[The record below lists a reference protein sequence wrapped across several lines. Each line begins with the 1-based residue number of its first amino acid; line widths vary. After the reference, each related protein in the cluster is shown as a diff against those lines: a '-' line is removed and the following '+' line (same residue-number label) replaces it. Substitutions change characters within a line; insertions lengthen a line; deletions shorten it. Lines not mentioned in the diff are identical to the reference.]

1 MRAARF
7 FSVEVSTM
15 NIVSGSHCVR
25 RLAAF
30 FFAAFANAFA
40 TVPLAAQLPQGVTKG
55 ATVEGITEYDLANGL
70 RVLIFPD
77 ASKPTATI
85 NITYLVGSRHE
96 GYGETGMAHLL
107 EHMNFKGT
115 PKHPNIPAELT
126 EHGARD
132 NASTFFDRT
141 NYFETLQ
148 ATDENVNW
156 ALELE
161 ADRMLHSNIA
171 KKDLESEMTVVR
183 NEYEAGENSPF
194 NILFERTLSTAY
206 LWHNYG
212 KSTIGAR
219 SDIENVPIE
228 RLQAFYHKYYQP
240 DNAVLVVAGKVDEAK
255 VLKQIVDRFGPIPKP
270 VRSLDRGN
278 MIYPTYTEEPT
289 QDGEREVSLRRTG
302 DVQVAMALY
311 HVPAGS
317 HPDFAA
323 VDVLTEMLGNTPG
336 GRLYKALVEPKK
348 ASEAQAFN
356 IQLKEPSFLVGSATM
371 QKDQSLADAR
381 AILIQTME
389 AAGKTTPSSED
400 VERAKAALL
409 KETDLELNNSASVG
423 LDLTEWA
430 AAGDWRLIFVHRDR
444 IKKVTP
450 VDVQRVAAAYLK
462 PDNRTVGLFYPT
474 EKPDRAVIPQVTD
487 ADIVAMTKDY
497 KGNAALAA
505 GEAFDPSPSNIDAR
519 TVRSTL
525 PNGMKLALLSKATR
539 GNTVSARVTVRFGD
553 EKSLANRGTAGT
565 MLASMF
571 DRGSKTMT
579 RQQVKDAFDKLK
591 ARVNFGGAGNNSV
604 AIIETTRENL
614 APTLRLVAQL
624 FKEPAF
630 DAKEFDLLKQE
641 ELAGLEQQ
649 KSDPQAIAQRL
660 VQKKIALYPK
670 GHPMYPESVEESI
683 ASVKAVTV
691 DDVRKFYTDL
701 VGASYGDIAVVGDFS
716 RDSITALTTELFGA
730 WKSPRPFARLV
741 RQYFDAPQAS
751 ERVETPDKANAFY
764 WAAQNIKVRD
774 DSKDYAALVMGNYI
788 FGGDA
793 LSSRLANRIRQK
805 DGLSYGVQSGVGA
818 QSLDSVG
825 VFQEIAIYNPEN
837 VARLETAF
845 GEELDRVL
853 KDGFTQDEL
862 DKARQ
867 GWLQQNLQTRSS
879 DAALVAKFTAQSV
892 TGRTMA
898 FDANFEKMVAA
909 LTVADVNAAM
919 KKYIKPAKITAIEAG
934 DFAKHPPKATVKP

>member
-1 MRAARF
+1 MNSAIMTRTGRRMAAVLF
-7 FSVEVSTM
+7 LT
-15 NIVSGSHCVR
+15 
-25 RLAAF
+25 AA
-30 FFAAFANAFA
+30 
-40 TVPLAAQLPQGVTKG
+40 PLAAQLPQGVTKG
-55 ATVEGITEYDLANGL
+55 ATVEGITEYDLSNGL

-115 PKHPNIPAELT
+115 PKHPNIPTELT
-126 EHGARD
+126 ARGARD

-141 NYFETLQ
+141 NYFETL
-148 ATDENVNW
+148 AASDSNVTW
-156 ALELE
+156 ALEFE

-183 NEYEAGENSPF
+183 NEYESGENSPF

-240 DNAVLVVAGKVDEAK
+240 DNAVLVVTGKIDEANII
-255 VLKQIVDRFGPIPKP
+255 KQVATIFGSIPKP

-323 VDVLTEMLGNTPG
+323 VDVLTEILGNAPG

-356 IQLKEPSFLVGSATM
+356 IQLKEPSFVVGSATM
-371 QKDQSLADAR
+371 RKEQSLADAR

-389 AAGKTTPSSED
+389 AVGKTPPSAEE
-400 VERAKAALL
+400 VERAKASLL
-409 KETDLELNNSASVG
+409 KETDLLLNNSANVG
-423 LDLTEWA
+423 LTLTEWA
-430 AAGDWRLIFVHRDR
+430 AAGDWRLLYVHRDR
-444 IKKVTP
+444 IKKVTAA
-450 VDVQRVAAAYLK
+450 DVQRVAAAYLK

-474 EKPDRAVIPQVTD
+474 EKPDRAEIPQVTD
-487 ADIVAMTKDY
+487 ADIVNMTKNY
-497 KGNAALAA
+497 KGNATLVA

-519 TVRSTL
+519 TIRSSL
-525 PNGMKLALLSKATR
+525 PNGMKLAMLPKTTR
-539 GNTVSARVTVRFGD
+539 GTTVSARVTLRFAD
-553 EKSLANRGTAGT
+553 EKTLFNKNTTAT
-565 MLASMF
+565 MMSTMF

-579 RQQVKDAFDKLK
+579 RQQIKDAFDKLK
-591 ARVNFGGAGNNSV
+591 ARVNFAGAGNNTV

-614 APTLRLVAQL
+614 AATLRLVAQVL
-624 FKEPAF
+624 KEPAF
-630 DAKEFDLLKQE
+630 DATEFDLLKQE
-641 ELAGLEQQ
+641 ELAALDQQ
-649 KSDPQAIAQRL
+649 KSDPQAIVQRL
-660 VQKKIALYPK
+660 LQKKISLYPK
-670 GHPMYPESVEESI
+670 GHPLYPESVEESI
-683 ASVKAVTV
+683 ADTKAATA
-691 DDVRKFYTDL
+691 DDLKKFYTDF

-716 RDSITALTTELFGA
+716 KDTIAALAKELFGT
-730 WKSPRPFARLV
+730 WKSPKPFARLV
-741 RQYFDAPQAS
+741 RRYFDTPQAM
-751 ERVETPDKANAFY
+751 EKIEAPDKANAWY
-764 WAAQNIKVRD
+764 WAGQNIKVRD
-774 DSKDYAALVMGNYI
+774 DSKDYAALVMANYI
-788 FGGDA
+788 FGADP
-793 LSSRLANRIRQK
+793 LSSRLATRIRQK
-805 DGLSYGVQSGVGA
+805 DGLSYAVQSGIGA

-853 KDGFTQDEL
+853 KDGFTEDEL
-862 DKARQ
+862 SKART

-879 DAALVAKFTAQSV
+879 DAALVAKFTAQYI

-898 FDANFEKMVAA
+898 FDAEFEKMVSA

-919 KKYIKPAKITAIEAG
+919 KKYIKPAKISAVEAG
-934 DFAKHPPKATVKP
+934 DFAKHPPKAAVKP

>member
-1 MRAARF
+1 MTRF
-7 FSVEVSTM
+7 ALTRT
-15 NIVSGSHCVR
+15 GR
-25 RLAAF
+25 RLAVLLALIT
-30 FFAAFANAFA
+30 N
-40 TVPLAAQLPQGVTKG
+40 PLAAQLPQGVTKG
-55 ATVEGITEYDLANGL
+55 ASVEGITEYDLANGL
-70 RVLIFPD
+70 RLLVFPD

-126 EHGARD
+126 ARGARD

-141 NYFETLQ
+141 NYFETL
-148 ATDENVNW
+148 AASDSNVTW

-194 NILFERTLSTAY
+194 RILFERTMSTAY

-240 DNAVLVVAGKVDEAK
+240 DNAVLVVAGKVNEANI
-255 VLKQIVDRFGPIPKP
+255 VKQVAAIFGSIPKP

-323 VDVLTEMLGNTPG
+323 VDVLTELLGNEPG

-348 ASEAQAFN
+348 ASETQAFN
-356 IQLKEPSFLVGSATM
+356 IQLKEPTFLAGSATM
-371 QKDQSLADAR
+371 KKDQSLADAR

-389 AAGKTTPSSED
+389 AVGKTAPSTEE
-400 VERAKAALL
+400 VERAKASLL
-409 KETDLELNNSASVG
+409 KETDLLLNNSSDVG
-423 LDLTEWA
+423 LTLTEWA
-430 AAGDWRLIFVHRDR
+430 AAGDWRLIYVHRDR

-450 VDVQRVAAAYLK
+450 ADVQRVAAAYLK

-474 EKPDRAVIPQVTD
+474 DKPDRAEIPQVTD
-487 ADIVAMTKDY
+487 ADIVAMTKNY
-497 KGNAALAA
+497 KGNATLVA

-519 TVRSTL
+519 TIRSAL
-525 PNGMKLALLSKATR
+525 PNGMKLVLLPKTTR
-539 GNTVSARVTVRFGD
+539 GNTVSARVTLRFAD
-553 EKSLANRGTAGT
+553 EKSLMGKNTAAT
-565 MLASMF
+565 MMSSMY

-579 RQQVKDAFDKLK
+579 RQQIKDAFDKLK
-591 ARVNFGGAGNNSV
+591 ARVNFGGAGNNSI
-604 AIIETTRENL
+604 ANIETTRENL
-614 APTLRLVAQL
+614 AATLTLVAQIM
-624 FKEPAF
+624 KEPAF

-641 ELAGLEQQ
+641 ELAGLDQQ
-649 KSDPQAIAQRL
+649 KSDPQAIAVRTI
-660 VQKKIALYPK
+660 QKKISDYPK
-670 GHPMYPESVEESI
+670 GHPMYAESVEESI
-683 ASVKAVTV
+683 DAIKAVTA
-691 DDVRKFYTDL
+691 DDLKKFYTEY
-701 VGASYGDIAVVGDFS
+701 VGASYGDVAVVGDFS
-716 RDSITALTTELFGA
+716 KDSVTALAKELFGG
-730 WKSPRPFARLV
+730 WKSPKPFARLA
-741 RQYFDAPQAS
+741 RHFYDAPQAT
-751 ERVETPDKANAFY
+751 EKIEAPDKANAFY

-774 DSKDYAALVMGNYI
+774 DSKDYAALTMMNYI
-788 FGGDA
+788 FGADP
-793 LSSRLANRIRQK
+793 LSSRLAVRIRQK
-805 DGLSYGVQSGVGA
+805 DGLSYGVQSDFRG
-818 QSLDSVG
+818 QSLDSVS

-862 DKARQ
+862 DKART

-879 DAALVAKFTAQSV
+879 DAALVSKFTNQYI

-898 FDANFEKMVAA
+898 FDAEFEKMVSA
-909 LTVADVNAAM
+909 LTIADVNAAVR
-919 KKYIKPAKITAIEAG
+919 KYIKPAKISSVEVG
-934 DFAKHPPKATVKP
+934 DFAKHPPKAAPIKP

>member
-1 MRAARF
+1 MNSFAVAR
-7 FSVEVSTM
+7 T
-15 NIVSGSHCVR
+15 GR
-25 RLAAF
+25 RLAVLLA
-30 FFAAFANAFA
+30 FAAG
-40 TVPLAAQLPQGVTKG
+40 PLAAQLPQGVTKG
-55 ATVEGITEYDLANGL
+55 ATVEGITEYDLSNGL

-107 EHMNFKGT
+107 EHLNFKGT
-115 PKHPNIPAELT
+115 PKHPDIPSELT
-126 EHGARD
+126 QHGARD
-132 NASTFFDRT
+132 NATTFFDRT
-141 NYFETLQ
+141 NYFETLP
-148 ATDENVNW
+148 ATDSNVTW
-156 ALELE
+156 ALEME
-161 ADRMLHSNIA
+161 ADRMVHSNIA

-183 NEYEAGENSPF
+183 NEYEMGENSPF

-228 RLQAFYHKYYQP
+228 RLQAFYHRFYEP

-255 VLKQIVDRFGPIPKP
+255 VLKQIVDKFGSIPKP

-278 MIYPTYTEEPT
+278 MLYPTYTEEPT

-323 VDVLTEMLGNTPG
+323 VDVLTEVLGNAPG

-371 QKDQSLADAR
+371 RKEQSLADAR

-389 AAGKTTPSSED
+389 AVGKTAPSAEE
-400 VERAKAALL
+400 VERAKASLL
-409 KETDLELNNSASVG
+409 KETDLLLNNSANVG
-423 LDLTEWA
+423 RTLTEWA
-430 AAGDWRLIFVHRDR
+430 AAGDWRLIYVHRDR
-444 IKKVTP
+444 IRKVTP
-450 VDVQRVAAAYLK
+450 ADVQRVAAAYLK

-474 EKPDRAVIPQVTD
+474 DKPDRAEIPRVTD

-497 KGNAALAA
+497 KGSAVLVA

-519 TVRSTL
+519 TIRSSL
-525 PNGMKLALLSKATR
+525 PNGMKLALLPKTTR
-539 GNTVSARVTVRFGD
+539 GNTVNATVTLRFAD
-553 EKSLANRGTAGT
+553 EKSLFNRNTPAT
-565 MLASMF
+565 MMSSMF

-579 RQQVKDAFDKLK
+579 RQQIKDAFDKLK
-591 ARVNFGGAGNNSV
+591 ARVLFAGAGNN
-604 AIIETTRENL
+604 AFAQIQTTRENL

-641 ELAGLEQQ
+641 ELSGLEQQ
-649 KSDPQAIAQRL
+649 KSEPQMIAMRTI
-660 VQKKIALYPK
+660 QKKISPYPK
-670 GHPMYPESVEESI
+670 GHPLYAPSVEESI
-683 ASVKAVTV
+683 ADTKAVTV
-691 DDVRKFYTDL
+691 EDVRKFYADFA
-701 VGASYGDIAVVGDFS
+701 GATYGDVAVVGDFS
-716 RDSITALTTELFGA
+716 KDTITALAKELFGS
-730 WKSPRPFARLV
+730 WKSPKPFARLV

-751 ERVETPDKANAFY
+751 EKIETPDKANAMY

-774 DSKDYAALVMGNYI
+774 DSKDYAALVMVNYI
-788 FGGDA
+788 FGADA
-793 LSSRLANRIRQK
+793 LSSRLAVRIRGK
-805 DGLSYGVQSGVGA
+805 DGLSYAVQSGIGA

-845 GEELDRVL
+845 GEELDRAL
-853 KDGFTQDEL
+853 KDGFTEDEL
-862 DKARQ
+862 NKART
-867 GWLQQNLQTRSS
+867 GWLQQNLQTRAS
-879 DAALVAKFTAQSV
+879 DAALVAKFTAQYI

-898 FDANFEKMVAA
+898 FDAEFEKMVQA
-909 LTVADVNAAM
+909 LTVADLNAAM
-919 KKYIKPAKITAIEAG
+919 KKYIKPAKISAVEAG
-934 DFAKHPPKATVKP
+934 DFAKHPPKAAVKP

>member
-1 MRAARF
+1 MNTS
-7 FSVEVSTM
+7 FSFR
-15 NIVSGSHCVR
+15 SGR
-25 RLAAF
+25 RLVAMLVFMAG
-30 FFAAFANAFA
+30 
-40 TVPLAAQLPQGVTKG
+40 PLAAQLPQGVTKG
-55 ATVEGITEYDLANGL
+55 ATVEGITEYDLSNGL

-107 EHMNFKGT
+107 EHLNFKGT
-115 PKHPNIPAELT
+115 PKHPDIPAELT
-126 EHGARD
+126 ARGARN
-132 NASTFFDRT
+132 NATTFFDRT
-141 NYFETLQ
+141 NYFETLP
-148 ATDENVNW
+148 ASDSNVTW
-156 ALELE
+156 ALEFE

-171 KKDLESEMTVVR
+171 KKDLETEMTVVR
-183 NEYEAGENSPF
+183 NEYEMGENSPF
-194 NILFERTLSTAY
+194 RILFERTLSTAY

-228 RLQAFYHKYYQP
+228 RLQAFYHKYYEP

-255 VLKQIVDRFGPIPKP
+255 VLREVVNQFGSIPKP

-278 MIYPTYTEEPT
+278 MLYPTYTEEPT

-323 VDVLTEMLGNTPG
+323 VDVLTEILGNAPG

-356 IQLKEPSFLVGSATM
+356 IQLKEPTFLIGAATM
-371 QKDQSLADAR
+371 RKEQSMADAK

-389 AAGKTTPSSED
+389 AVGKTAPSAEE
-400 VERAKAALL
+400 VERAKASLL
-409 KETDLELNNSASVG
+409 KETDLLLNNSANVG
-423 LDLTEWA
+423 LALTEMA
-430 AAGDWRLIFVHRDR
+430 AAGDWRLIYVHRDR

-450 VDVQRVAAAYLK
+450 ADVQRVAAAYLK

-474 EKPDRAVIPQVTD
+474 DKPDRAEIPRVTE

-497 KGNAALAA
+497 KGAATLAA

-519 TVRSTL
+519 TVRSSL
-525 PNGMKLALLSKATR
+525 PNGMKLVLLPKTTR
-539 GNTVSARVTVRFGD
+539 GNTVSARVTLRFAD
-553 EKSLANRGTAGT
+553 EKSLFNRNTAAT
-565 MLASMF
+565 MMSNMF

-579 RQQVKDAFDKLK
+579 RQQIKDAFDKLK
-591 ARVNFGGAGNNSV
+591 ARVNFGGAGNNAV
-604 AIIETTRENL
+604 AMIETTRENF

-624 FKEPAF
+624 LKEPAF

-641 ELAGLEQQ
+641 QLSGLEQQ
-649 KSDPQAIAQRL
+649 KSEPQAIAQRL
-660 VQKKIALYPK
+660 VQKKISDYPK
-670 GHPMYPESVEESI
+670 GHPLYPQSVDEAI
-683 ASVKAVTV
+683 ADLKAVTA
-691 DDVRKFYTDL
+691 DDLKKFYTDF

-716 RDSITALTTELFGA
+716 KDTVTALAKELFGS
-730 WKSPRPFARLV
+730 WKSPKPFTRLV
-741 RQYFDAPQAS
+741 RKYFDAPQAS
-751 ERVETPDKANAFY
+751 EKVETPDKANAFY

-774 DSKDYAALVMGNYI
+774 DSKDYAALVMANYI
-788 FGGDA
+788 LGGDA
-793 LSSRLANRIRQK
+793 LSSRLAVRIRQK
-805 DGLSYGVQSGVGA
+805 DGLSYAVQSALNA
-818 QSLDSVG
+818 QSLDSAG
-825 VFQEIAIYNPEN
+825 VFMEIAIYNPEN

-853 KDGFTQDEL
+853 KDGFTDDEL
-862 DKARQ
+862 NKARQ
-867 GWLQQNLQTRSS
+867 GWLQQNLQTRAS
-879 DAALVAKFTAQSV
+879 DAALVAKFTAQYI

-898 FDANFEKMVAA
+898 FEAEFEKMVQA
-909 LTVADVNAAM
+909 LTVADVNAAV
-919 KKYIKPAKITAIEAG
+919 KKYIKPAKITAVEAG
-934 DFAKHPPKATVKP
+934 DFAKHPPKAAVKP

>member
-1 MRAARF
+1 MNSNAISRGARVLGAA
-7 FSVEVSTM
+7 
-15 NIVSGSHCVR
+15 I
-25 RLAAF
+25 L
-30 FFAAFANAFA
+30 FAAA
-40 TVPLAAQLPQGVTKG
+40 PLAAQLPQGVTKG
-55 ATVEGITEYDLANGL
+55 ASVEGITEYDLSNGL
-70 RVLIFPD
+70 RLLVFPD
-77 ASKPTATI
+77 ASKPTATV

-115 PKHPNIPAELT
+115 PKHPDLPAELT
-126 EHGARD
+126 ARGARN

-141 NYFETLQ
+141 NYFETL
-148 ATDENVNW
+148 AASDSNVTW
-156 ALELE
+156 ALEIE
-161 ADRMLHSNIA
+161 ADRMVHANIA

-183 NEYEAGENSPF
+183 SEYELGENSPF

-240 DNAVLVVAGKVDEAK
+240 DNAVLVVAGKIDEANI
-255 VLKQIVDRFGPIPKP
+255 VKQVAALFGTIPKP

-323 VDVLTEMLGNTPG
+323 VDVLTEILGNEPG
-336 GRLYKALVEPKK
+336 GRIYKALVEPKK

-371 QKDQSLADAR
+371 RKEQSLADAK
-381 AILIQTME
+381 AILIQAME
-389 AAGKTTPSSED
+389 SVGKTPPSTEE
-400 VERAKAALL
+400 VERAKASLL
-409 KETDLELNNSASVG
+409 KETDLLLNNSQNVG
-423 LDLTEWA
+423 LTLTEWA
-430 AAGDWRLIFVHRDR
+430 AAGDWRLIYVHRDR

-450 VDVQRVAAAYLK
+450 ADVQRVAAAYLK

-474 EKPDRAVIPQVTD
+474 EKPDRAEIPRVTD

-497 KGNAALAA
+497 KGNATLVA
-505 GEAFDPSPSNIDAR
+505 GEAFDPSPSNIDSR
-519 TVRSTL
+519 TVRSAL
-525 PNGMKLALLSKATR
+525 PNGFKLEMLPKATR
-539 GNTVSARVTVRFGD
+539 GSTVSARLSLRYAD
-553 EKSLANRGTAGT
+553 EKSLMNRNTPAT
-565 MLASMF
+565 MMASMF

-579 RQQVKDAFDKLK
+579 RQQIKDAFDKLK
-591 ARVNFGGAGNNSV
+591 SRVNFGGAGNNALV
-604 AIIETTRENL
+604 TIETTRENL
-614 APTLRLVAQL
+614 LPTLRLVAQVL
-624 FKEPAF
+624 KEPAF

-641 ELAGLEQQ
+641 ELSALDQQ
-649 KSDPQAIAQRL
+649 KSDPQSIAQRT
-660 VQKKIALYPK
+660 VQKKISPYPK
-670 GHPMYPESVEESI
+670 GHPMYPQSVEESI
-683 ASVKAVTV
+683 ADTKAATV
-691 DDVRKFYTDL
+691 EEVRKFYTEF
-701 VGASYGDIAVVGDFS
+701 VGASYGDLAVVGDFS
-716 RDSITALTTELFGA
+716 KDSVSRLATELFGG
-730 WKSPRPFARLV
+730 WKSPKPFARLV

-751 ERVETPDKANAFY
+751 EKIETPDKANAFY
-764 WAAQNIKVRD
+764 WSAQNIKVRD
-774 DSKDYAALVMGNYI
+774 DSKDYAALVMANYI
-788 FGGDA
+788 FGADP
-793 LSSRLANRIRQK
+793 LSSRLAVRIRQK
-805 DGLSYGVQSGVGA
+805 DGLSYAVQSGIGA
-818 QSLDSVG
+818 QSLDSAG
-825 VFQEIAIYNPEN
+825 VFQQIAIYNPEN

-862 DKARQ
+862 DKART

-879 DAALVAKFTAQSV
+879 DAAIASKFAAQYI

-898 FDANFEKMVAA
+898 FDANFEKMVQA
-909 LTVADVNAAM
+909 LTVAEVNAAM
-919 KKYIKPAKITAIEAG
+919 KKYIKPAKISAVEAG
-934 DFAKHPPKATVKP
+934 DFAKHPPKAAVKP

>member
-1 MRAARF
+1 MNTF
-7 FSVEVSTM
+7 FSFRA
-15 NIVSGSHCVR
+15 GR
-25 RLAAF
+25 RLAAMLVF
-30 FFAAFANAFA
+30 LAG
-40 TVPLAAQLPQGVTKG
+40 PLAAQLPQGVTKG
-55 ATVEGITEYDLANGL
+55 ASVEGITEYDLSNGL

-107 EHMNFKGT
+107 EHLNFKGT
-115 PKHPNIPAELT
+115 PKHTNIPAELT
-126 EHGARD
+126 AHGARD

-141 NYFETLQ
+141 NYFETL
-148 ATDENVNW
+148 AASDSNIAW

-171 KKDLESEMTVVR
+171 TKDLESEMTVVR
-183 NEYEAGENSPF
+183 NEYEMGENSPF
-194 NILFERTLSTAY
+194 SILFERTLSTAY

-255 VLKQIVDRFGPIPKP
+255 VLKQVADLFGSIPKP

-289 QDGEREVSLRRTG
+289 QDGEREISLRRTG

-323 VDVLTEMLGNTPG
+323 VDVLTEVLGNAPG
-336 GRLYKALVEPKK
+336 GRLYKALVETKK

-356 IQLKEPSFLVGSATM
+356 IQLKEPAFVIGSATM
-371 QKDQSLADAR
+371 RKEQSLSEAR
-381 AILIQTME
+381 GILIQAME
-389 AAGKTTPSSED
+389 TVGKTPPSAEE
-400 VERAKAALL
+400 VERAKASLL
-409 KETDLELNNSASVG
+409 KDTDLLLNNSTNVG
-423 LDLTEWA
+423 LTLTEWA
-430 AAGDWRLIFVHRDR
+430 AAGDWRLIYVHRDR

-450 VDVQRVAAAYLK
+450 VVVQRVAAAYLK
-462 PDNRTVGLFYPT
+462 PENRTVGLFYPT
-474 EKPDRAVIPQVTD
+474 DKPDRAEIPRVTD
-487 ADIVAMTKDY
+487 ADIVTMTKDY
-497 KGNAALAA
+497 KGNATLVA

-519 TVRSTL
+519 TFRSSL
-525 PNGMKLALLSKATR
+525 PNGMKLALLPKTTR
-539 GNTVSARVTVRFGD
+539 GNTVSARVTLRFAD
-553 EKSLANRGTAGT
+553 EKSLMNKNTPAT
-565 MLASMF
+565 MMASMF

-579 RQQVKDAFDKLK
+579 RQQIKDEFDRLK
-591 ARVNFGGAGNNSV
+591 ARVNFGGAGNN
-604 AIIETTRENL
+604 ALANIETTRENL
-614 APTLRLVAQL
+614 APTLRLVAQVL
-624 FKEPAF
+624 KEPAF

-641 ELAGLEQQ
+641 ELAGLDQQ
-649 KSDPQAIAQRL
+649 KSDPGAIASRL
-660 VQKKIALYPK
+660 IQKKISLYPK
-670 GHPMYPESVEESI
+670 GHPLYAQSVDEAIEDTK
-683 ASVKAVTV
+683 AATVEDVK
-691 DDVRKFYTDL
+691 RFYNDF
-701 VGASYGDIAVVGDFS
+701 VGASYGDVAVVGDFS
-716 RDSITALTTELFGA
+716 RDTIAALAKELFGS
-730 WKSPRPFARLV
+730 WKSPKPFARLV
-741 RQYFDAPQAS
+741 RRYFEVPQAS
-751 ERVETPDKANAFY
+751 EKVETPDKANAYYF
-764 WAAQNIKVRD
+764 AGQNIKVRD
-774 DSKDYAALVMGNYI
+774 DSRDYAALTMANYI
-788 FGGDA
+788 FGADA
-793 LSSRLANRIRQK
+793 LSSRLAVRIRQK
-805 DGLSYGVQSGVGA
+805 DGLSYAVFSGISA

-853 KDGFTQDEL
+853 KDGFTEDEL
-862 DKARQ
+862 NKART

-879 DAALVAKFTAQSV
+879 NASLVAKFTAQYI

-898 FDANFEKMVAA
+898 FDAEFEKMVQA
-909 LTVADVNAAM
+909 LTVADLNAAM
-919 KKYIKPAKITAIEAG
+919 KKYIRPAKISAVEAG
-934 DFAKHPPKATVKP
+934 DFAKHPPKAAVKP

>member
-1 MRAARF
+1 MT
-7 FSVEVSTM
+7 SPTV
-15 NIVSGSHCVR
+15 IGR
-25 RLAAF
+25 RLALLLALV
-30 FFAAFANAFA
+30 AG
-40 TVPLAAQLPQGVTKG
+40 PLAAQLPQGVTKG

-70 RVLIFPD
+70 RVLVFPD
-77 ASKPTATI
+77 ASKPTATV

-115 PKHPNIPAELT
+115 PKHPDIPGELT
-126 EHGARD
+126 ARGARD

-141 NYFETLQ
+141 NYFETL
-148 ATDENVNW
+148 AASDSNVTW
-156 ALELE
+156 ALNLE

-183 NEYEAGENSPF
+183 NEYESGENSPF

-240 DNAVLVVAGKVDEAK
+240 DNAVLVVAGKIDEANI
-255 VLKQIVDRFGPIPKP
+255 VKQVAAIFGAIPKP

-323 VDVLTEMLGNTPG
+323 VDVLTELLGNEPG
-336 GRLYKALVEPKK
+336 GRIYKALVEPKK

-371 QKDQSLADAR
+371 QKDQSLADAK
-381 AILIQTME
+381 AILIETME
-389 AAGKTTPSSED
+389 GMAKNPPSTEE
-400 VERAKAALL
+400 VERAKASLL
-409 KETDLELNNSASVG
+409 KETDLLLNNSANVG
-423 LDLTEWA
+423 LTLTEWA
-430 AAGDWRLIFVHRDR
+430 AAGDWRLMYVHRDR
-444 IKKVTP
+444 VKKVTP
-450 VDVQRVAAAYLK
+450 ADVQRVAAAYLK

-474 EKPDRAVIPQVTD
+474 AKPDRAEIPQVTD
-487 ADIVAMTKDY
+487 AQIAAMTKDY
-497 KGNAALAA
+497 KGSATLAA
-505 GEAFDPSPSNIDAR
+505 GEAFDPSPANIDSR
-519 TVRSTL
+519 TIRSTL
-525 PNGMKLALLSKATR
+525 PNGFKIALLPKTTR
-539 GNTVSARVTVRFGD
+539 GNTVSARVTLRFAD
-553 EKSLANRGTAGT
+553 EKSLFNKNAAAT
-565 MLASMF
+565 MMSAMY

-579 RQQVKDAFDKLK
+579 RQQIKDAFDKLK

-614 APTLRLVAQL
+614 EPTLRLVAQL
-624 FKEPAF
+624 LKEPAF

-641 ELAGLEQQ
+641 DLSGLEQQ
-649 KSDPQAIAQRL
+649 RSEPQFIAQRT
-660 VQKKIALYPK
+660 VQKKIAPYPK
-670 GHPMYPESVEESI
+670 GHPMYPESVDESI
-683 ASVKAVTV
+683 ASTKAVTV
-691 DDVRKFYTDL
+691 DDVKNFYTEF

-716 RDSITALTTELFGA
+716 KDSVTALAKELFGA
-730 WKSPRPFARLV
+730 WKSPKPFSRLV
-741 RQYFDAPQAS
+741 RKYFDVPQS
-751 ERVETPDKANAFY
+751 NDKIETPDKANAFY
-764 WAAQNIKVRD
+764 WAAQNVKVRD
-774 DSKDYAALVMGNYI
+774 DSKDYAALVMANYI
-788 FGGDA
+788 FGADA
-793 LSSRLANRIRQK
+793 LSSRLAVRIRQK
-805 DGLSYGVQSGVGA
+805 DGLSYAVQSGFGA
-818 QSLDSVG
+818 QSLDSAG

-879 DAALVAKFTAQSV
+879 DAALASKFTAQV
-892 TGRTMA
+892 TTGRTMA
-898 FDANFEKMVAA
+898 FDANFEKMVSA
-909 LTVADVNAAM
+909 LTLADVNAAM
-919 KKYIKPAKITAIEAG
+919 KKYINPTKIS
-934 DFAKHPPKATVKP
+934 

>member
-1 MRAARF
+1 MKTALL
-7 FSVEVSTM
+7 
-15 NIVSGSHCVR
+15 SHVGR
-25 RLAAF
+25 GLAVMLL
-30 FFAAFANAFA
+30 A
-40 TVPLAAQLPQGVTKG
+40 TAPLAAQLPQGVTKG
-55 ATVEGITEYDLANGL
+55 ATVEGITEYDLSNGL

-107 EHMNFKGT
+107 EHLNFKGT
-115 PKHPNIPAELT
+115 PKHPNIPSELT
-126 EHGARD
+126 TRGARD

-141 NYFETLQ
+141 NYFETLPSG
-148 ATDENVNW
+148 DSNVVW
-156 ALELE
+156 ALQLE

-171 KKDLESEMTVVR
+171 KKDLETEMTVVR
-183 NEYEAGENSPF
+183 NEYESGENSPF

-240 DNAVLVVAGKVDEAK
+240 DNAVLVVAGKVEEAK
-255 VLKQIVDRFGPIPKP
+255 ALKQIVDAFGPIPKP

-278 MIYPTYTEEPT
+278 MLFPTYTEEPT
-289 QDGEREVSLRRTG
+289 QDGEREISLRRTG

-317 HPDFAA
+317 HADFAV
-323 VDVLTEMLGNTPG
+323 VDVLTELLGNAPG
-336 GRLYKALVEPKK
+336 GRIYKALVEPKK

-356 IQLKEPSFLVGSATM
+356 IQLKEPSFIVGSATM
-371 QKDQSLADAR
+371 TKDQSLSDAR
-381 AILIQTME
+381 AILIQSME
-389 AAGKTTPSSED
+389 AVGKTAPSAEEVDRS
-400 VERAKAALL
+400 KATLL
-409 KETDLELNNSASVG
+409 KELDLAMNNSQTIA
-423 LDLTEWA
+423 LELTEWA
-430 AAGDWRLIFVHRDR
+430 AAGDWRLRFLHRDR

-450 VDVQRVAAAYLK
+450 ADVQRVAAAYLK

-474 EKPDRAVIPQVTD
+474 AKPDRAEIPRVTE
-487 ADIVAMTKDY
+487 ADIAGMTKDY
-497 KGNAALAA
+497 RGNAAVVA

-519 TVRSTL
+519 TTRSAL
-525 PNGMKLALLSKATR
+525 PNGFKLALLPKTTR
-539 GNTVSARVTVRFGD
+539 GNTVSARVTLRFGD
-553 EKSLANRGTAGT
+553 EKSLTNRGAAGG

-571 DRGSKTMT
+571 DRGSKTMS
-579 RQQVKDAFDKLK
+579 RQQIKDAFDKLK
-591 ARVNFGGAGNNSV
+591 ARVNFGGAGNN
-604 AIIETTRENL
+604 ALAQIETTRENL
-614 APTLRLVAQL
+614 GPTLQLVAKL

-630 DAKEFDLLKQE
+630 DPKEFDLLKQE
-641 ELAGLEQQ
+641 EISGLEQQ
-649 KSDPQAIAQRL
+649 KSEPQAIASRL
-660 VQKKIALYPK
+660 FGKKTSLYPK
-670 GHPMYPESVEESI
+670 GHPLYPESVDESI
-683 ASVKAVTV
+683 AAAKGVTV
-691 DDVRKFYTDL
+691 EDVSKFYNEF

-716 RDSITALTTELFGA
+716 KDSIATLAKELFGG
-730 WKSPRPFARLV
+730 WKSPKPFGRLV
-741 RQYFDAPQAS
+741 RQYFDPPQAS
-751 ERVETPDKANAFY
+751 EKIETPDKANAFY
-764 WAAQNIKVRD
+764 WAGMNIKVRD
-774 DSKDYAALVMGNYI
+774 DSKDWAALTMANYI
-788 FGGDA
+788 FGADP
-793 LSSRLANRIRQK
+793 LSSRLATRIRQK
-805 DGLSYGVQSGVGA
+805 DGLSYGVQSVIGA

-825 VFQEIAIYNPEN
+825 LFQQIAIYNPEN

-862 DKARQ
+862 DKARS

-879 DAALVAKFTAQSV
+879 DGALVGKFYAQYI

-898 FDANFEKMVAA
+898 FEADFERMVQS
-909 LTVADVNAAM
+909 LTLADVNAAM

-934 DFAKHPPKATVKP
+934 DFKNHPPKATVKP

>member
-1 MRAARF
+1 MSRI
-7 FSVEVSTM
+7 FSSR
-15 NIVSGSHCVR
+15 GGR
-25 RLAAF
+25 RLAAML
-30 FFAAFANAFA
+30 ALVAG
-40 TVPLAAQLPQGVTKG
+40 PLTAQLPQGVTRG
-55 ATVEGITEYDLANGL
+55 ASVEGSTEYDLANGL

-77 ASKPTATI
+77 PSKPTATI
-85 NITYLVGSRHE
+85 NITYVVGSRHE

-126 EHGARD
+126 AHGARD

-141 NYFETLQ
+141 NYFETL
-148 ATDENVNW
+148 AASDSNVAW

-161 ADRMLHSNIA
+161 ADRMIHSNIA

-255 VLKQIVDRFGPIPKP
+255 VLKEIAGRFGPIPKP

-323 VDVLTEMLGNTPG
+323 IDVLTELLGNEPG
-336 GRLYKALVEPKK
+336 GRLYKALIEPKK

-371 QKDQSLADAR
+371 RKEQSLSDAR
-381 AILIQTME
+381 AILIQAME
-389 AAGKTTPSSED
+389 AVGKTAPSSEE
-400 VERAKAALL
+400 VERAKGSLL
-409 KETDLELNNSASVG
+409 KETDLLLNNSSDVG
-423 LDLTEWA
+423 LTLTEWA
-430 AAGDWRLIFVHRDR
+430 AAGDWRLIYVHRDR

-450 VDVQRVAAAYLK
+450 ADVQRVAAAYLK

-474 EKPDRAVIPQVTD
+474 DKPDRAAIPAVTD

-497 KGNAALAA
+497 KGNATLAA

-519 TVRSTL
+519 TTRSSL
-525 PNGMKLALLSKATR
+525 PNGMKLELLPKTTR
-539 GNTVSARVTVRFGD
+539 GNVVSARVSLRFAD
-553 EKSLANRGTAGT
+553 EKSLFNKNTPAT
-565 MLASMF
+565 MMAEMF

-579 RQQVKDAFDKLK
+579 RQQIKDAFDKLK

-604 AIIETTRENL
+604 AIVETTRENL
-614 APTLRLVAQL
+614 APTLRLVATL

-630 DAKEFDLLKQE
+630 DAKEFDLLK
-641 ELAGLEQQ
+641 
-649 KSDPQAIAQRL
+649 
-660 VQKKIALYPK
+660 
-670 GHPMYPESVEESI
+670 
-683 ASVKAVTV
+683 
-691 DDVRKFYTDL
+691 
-701 VGASYGDIAVVGDFS
+701 
-716 RDSITALTTELFGA
+716 
-730 WKSPRPFARLV
+730 
-741 RQYFDAPQAS
+741 
-751 ERVETPDKANAFY
+751 
-764 WAAQNIKVRD
+764 
-774 DSKDYAALVMGNYI
+774 
-788 FGGDA
+788 
-793 LSSRLANRIRQK
+793 
-805 DGLSYGVQSGVGA
+805 
-818 QSLDSVG
+818 
-825 VFQEIAIYNPEN
+825 
-837 VARLETAF
+837 
-845 GEELDRVL
+845 
-853 KDGFTQDEL
+853 
-862 DKARQ
+862 
-867 GWLQQNLQTRSS
+867 
-879 DAALVAKFTAQSV
+879 
-892 TGRTMA
+892 
-898 FDANFEKMVAA
+898 
-909 LTVADVNAAM
+909 
-919 KKYIKPAKITAIEAG
+919 
-934 DFAKHPPKATVKP
+934 

>member
-1 MRAARF
+1 MTTA
-7 FSVEVSTM
+7 FSSR
-15 NIVSGSHCVR
+15 GGR
-25 RLAAF
+25 RLAAMLAL
-30 FFAAFANAFA
+30 AAG
-40 TVPLAAQLPQGVTKG
+40 PLAAQLPQGVTRG

-77 ASKPTATI
+77 PSKPTATI

-115 PKHPNIPAELT
+115 PKHPNIPAELVQ
-126 EHGARD
+126 HGATN

-141 NYFETLQ
+141 NYFETIT
-148 ATDENVNW
+148 ATDENVAW

-161 ADRMLHSNIA
+161 ADRMMHSNIA

-228 RLQAFYHKYYQP
+228 RLQAFYHKYYEP

-255 VLKQIVDRFGPIPKP
+255 VLKVIADRFGPIPKP

-323 VDVLTEMLGNTPG
+323 IDVLTEILGNEPG

-371 QKDQSLADAR
+371 RKEQSLADAK
-381 AILIQTME
+381 AILIQAME
-389 AAGKTTPSSED
+389 AVGKTAPSSEE
-400 VERAKAALL
+400 VERAKGSLL
-409 KETDLELNNSASVG
+409 KETDLLLNNSANVG
-423 LDLTEWA
+423 LTLTEWA
-430 AAGDWRLIFVHRDR
+430 AAGDWRLIYVHRDR

-450 VDVQRVAAAYLK
+450 ADVQRVAAAYLK

-474 EKPDRAVIPQVTD
+474 DKPDRAAIPQVTD

-497 KGNAALAA
+497 KGNATLAA

-519 TVRSTL
+519 TTRSAL
-525 PNGMKLALLSKATR
+525 ANGMKLELLPKTTR
-539 GNTVSARVTVRFGD
+539 GNVVSARVTLRFAD
-553 EKSLANRGTAGT
+553 EKSLFNKNTPAT
-565 MLASMF
+565 MMADMF
-571 DRGSKTMT
+571 DRGSKTMS
-579 RQQVKDAFDKLK
+579 RQQIKDAFDKLT

-604 AIIETTRENL
+604 AIVETTRENL
-614 APTLRLVAQL
+614 APTLRLVATL
-624 FKEPAF
+624 FREPAF
-630 DAKEFDLLKQE
+630 DAREFDLLKQE
-641 ELAGLEQQ
+641 QLAALDQQ
-649 KSDPQAIAQRL
+649 KSDPQAVASRL
-660 VQKKIALYPK
+660 VLKKLSPYPK
-670 GHPMYPESVEESI
+670 GHPMYAQSVEESI
-683 ASVKAVTV
+683 EDTKAATV
-691 DDVRKFYTDL
+691 EDVRKFYADF
-701 VGASYGDIAVVGDFS
+701 VGASYGDVAVVGDFS
-716 RDSITALTTELFGA
+716 KDSVTALAKELFGS
-730 WKSPRPFARLV
+730 WKSPKPFARLV

-751 ERVETPDKANAFY
+751 EKVETPDKANAFY
-764 WAAQNIKVRD
+764 WAGQNIKVRD
-774 DSKDYAALVMGNYI
+774 DSRDYAALIMANYI

-793 LSSRLANRIRQK
+793 LSSRLATRIRQN
-805 DGLSYGVQSGVGA
+805 DGLSYGVQSGLSA
-818 QSLDSVG
+818 ASLDSAG
-825 VFQEIAIYNPEN
+825 IFQEIAIYNPEN

-853 KDGFTQDEL
+853 KDGFTQEEL

-867 GWLQQNLQTRSS
+867 GWLQLNLQTRSS
-879 DAALVAKFTAQSV
+879 DAALASKFNAQYI

-898 FDANFEKMVAA
+898 FDAEFEKMVSA

-934 DFAKHPPKATVKP
+934 DFKGHPVKGAVKP

>member
-1 MRAARF
+1 
-7 FSVEVSTM
+7 M
-15 NIVSGSHCVR
+15 NTVLISRVGR
-25 RLAAF
+25 R
-30 FFAAFANAFA
+30 FAALLACVA
-40 TVPLAAQLPQGVTKG
+40 VPLAAQLPQGVTRG
-55 ATVEGITEYDLANGL
+55 ATVEGITEYDLSNGL

-115 PKHPNIPAELT
+115 PAHPNIPAELT
-126 EHGARD
+126 AHGARD

-148 ATDENVNW
+148 ATDSNITW
-156 ALELE
+156 ALGLE
-161 ADRMLHSNIA
+161 ADRMLHSYIA

-194 NILFERTLSTAY
+194 NVLFERTLSTAY

-255 VLKQIVDRFGPIPKP
+255 VLREIVDRFGPIPKP

-323 VDVLTEMLGNTPG
+323 VDVLTEILGNAPG
-336 GRLYKALVEPKK
+336 GRLYKALVETKR

-371 QKDQSLADAR
+371 QKDQSLTDAR
-381 AILIQTME
+381 DILVRTME
-389 AAGKTTPSSED
+389 AVGKTTPSTEE
-400 VERAKAALL
+400 VERAKASLL
-409 KETDLELNNSASVG
+409 KETDLLLNNSANVG
-423 LDLTEWA
+423 LTLTEWA
-430 AAGDWRLIFVHRDR
+430 AAGDWRLLYVHRDR

-450 VDVQRVAAAYLK
+450 ADVRRVAAAYLK
-462 PDNRTVGLFYPT
+462 PDNSTIGLFYPT

-487 ADIVAMTKDY
+487 ADIVAMTQHY
-497 KGNAALAA
+497 KGNATLAA

-519 TVRSTL
+519 TTRSSL
-525 PNGMKLALLSKATR
+525 PNGLKVELLSKKTR
-539 GNTVSARVTVRFGD
+539 GNTVSARVTLRFAD
-553 EKSLANRGTAGT
+553 EKSLFNRGTTAS
-565 MLASMF
+565 MLPKMF

-579 RQQVKDAFDKLK
+579 RQQIKDAFDKLK
-591 ARVNFGGAGNNSV
+591 ARVQFFGGGNN
-604 AIIETTRENL
+604 ALANIETTHDNL
-614 APTLRLVAQL
+614 APTLRLVAEI

-630 DAKEFDLLKQE
+630 DPKEFDLLKQE
-641 ELAGLEQQ
+641 ELSALEQQ

-660 VQKKIALYPK
+660 IQKRISHYPK
-670 GHPMYPESVEESI
+670 GHPLYPESVDESI
-683 ASVKAVTV
+683 AATKAVTV
-691 DDVRKFYTDL
+691 DEVRKFYTEF
-701 VGASYGDIAVVGDFS
+701 VGASYGDVAAVGDFS
-716 RDSITALTTELFGA
+716 TDSVSALVKELFGT
-730 WKSPRPFARLV
+730 WKSPKPFARLV
-741 RQYFDAPQAS
+741 RTYFDAPQAS
-751 ERVETPDKANAFY
+751 DRIETPDKANAFY

-774 DSKDYAALVMGNYI
+774 DSKEFAALTMANYI
-788 FGGDA
+788 YGADP
-793 LSSRLANRIRQK
+793 LSSRLATRIRQK
-805 DGLSYGVQSGVGA
+805 DGLSYAVQSGIGA
-818 QSLDSVG
+818 QSLDSAG

-837 VARLETAF
+837 VVRLETAF
-845 GEELDRVL
+845 GEELDRVR

-879 DAALVAKFTAQSV
+879 DGALVSKLSAQYL

-898 FDANFEKMVAA
+898 FDAEFERMVSA

-919 KKYIKPAKITAIEAG
+919 KKYINPAKISAVEAG
-934 DFAKHPPKATVKP
+934 DFAKHPPKAAVRP

>member
-1 MRAARF
+1 MTSPTITR
-7 FSVEVSTM
+7 T
-15 NIVSGSHCVR
+15 GR
-25 RLAAF
+25 RLAFLLAF
-30 FFAAFANAFA
+30 VAA
-40 TVPLAAQLPQGVTKG
+40 PLAAQLPQGVTKG

-126 EHGARD
+126 ARGARD

-141 NYFETLQ
+141 NYFETL
-148 ATDENVNW
+148 AASDSNVTW

-161 ADRMLHSNIA
+161 ADRMIHSNIA

-240 DNAVLVVAGKVDEAK
+240 DNAVLVVAGKIDEANI
-255 VLKQIVDRFGPIPKP
+255 VKQVAAIFGPIPKP

-317 HPDFAA
+317 HPDFAPI
-323 VDVLTEMLGNTPG
+323 DVLTEILNNEPG
-336 GRLYKALVEPKK
+336 GRLYKALVESKK

-356 IQLKEPSFLVGSATM
+356 IQLKEPSFIVGSATM
-371 QKDQSLADAR
+371 QKDQSLADAKS
-381 AILIQTME
+381 ILIQTME
-389 AAGKTTPSSED
+389 GVAKNPPTTEE
-400 VERAKAALL
+400 VERAKASLL
-409 KETDLELNNSASVG
+409 KETDLLLNSSSDVG
-423 LDLTEWA
+423 LTLTEWA
-430 AAGDWRLIFVHRDR
+430 AAGDWRLLYVHRDR
-444 IKKVTP
+444 VKKVTP
-450 VDVQRVAAAYLK
+450 ADVQRVAAAYLK

-474 EKPDRAVIPQVTD
+474 DKPDRAEIPQVTD
-487 ADIVAMTKDY
+487 ADIAAMTKNY
-497 KGNAALAA
+497 KGNVTLAA
-505 GEAFDPSPSNIDAR
+505 GEAFDPSPANIDSR
-519 TVRSTL
+519 TIHSAL
-525 PNGMKLALLSKATR
+525 PNGFKLALLPKTTR
-539 GNTVSARVTVRFGD
+539 GNTVSARLSLRFAD
-553 EKSLANRGTAGT
+553 EKSLTNKNTAAT
-565 MLASMF
+565 WMSSMF

-579 RQQVKDAFDKLK
+579 RQQIKDAFDKLK
-591 ARVNFGGAGNNSV
+591 ARVNFGGAGNNTV
-604 AIIETTRENL
+604 AVIETTRENFD
-614 APTLRLVAQL
+614 ATLRLVAQIL
-624 FKEPAF
+624 KEPAF

-641 ELAGLEQQ
+641 NLAALEQQ
-649 KSDPQAIAQRL
+649 RSDPQFIAVRTI
-660 VQKKIALYPK
+660 QKKMSPYPK
-670 GHPMYPESVEESI
+670 GHPMYVESTDEAI
-683 ASVKAVTV
+683 ASAKAVTV
-691 DDVRKFYTDL
+691 DDVKKFYTDF

-716 RDSITALTTELFGA
+716 KDSVTALAKELFGA
-730 WKSPRPFARLV
+730 WKSPKPFARLV
-741 RQYFDAPQAS
+741 RRYYDPPQSNEKIEA
-751 ERVETPDKANAFY
+751 PDKANAFY
-764 WAAQNIKVRD
+764 WAAENVKVRD
-774 DSKDYAALVMGNYI
+774 DSKDYAALVMANYI
-788 FGGDA
+788 FGADP
-793 LSSRLANRIRQK
+793 LSSRLAVRIRQK
-805 DGLSYGVQSGVGA
+805 DGLSYGVQSGLSA
-818 QSLDSVG
+818 QSLDSAG

-879 DAALVAKFTAQSV
+879 DAALASKFAAQV
-892 TGRTMA
+892 TTGRTMA
-898 FDANFEKMVAA
+898 FDANFEKMVQA

-919 KKYIKPAKITAIEAG
+919 KKYINPAKITSVEVG
-934 DFAKHPPKATVKP
+934 DFAKHPPKAAIKP

>member
-1 MRAARF
+1 MQTFAMTRR
-7 FSVEVSTM
+7 
-15 NIVSGSHCVR
+15 GR
-25 RLAAF
+25 RLAALLAF
-30 FFAAFANAFA
+30 SAA
-40 TVPLAAQLPQGVTKG
+40 PLAAQLPQGVTKG
-55 ATVEGITEYDLANGL
+55 ATVEGITEYDLSNGL

-148 ATDENVNW
+148 ATDENINW

-161 ADRMLHSNIA
+161 ADRMLHSNVA
-171 KKDLESEMTVVR
+171 KKDLETEMTVVR

-255 VLKQIVDRFGPIPKP
+255 VLRQIVDRFGSIPKP

-323 VDVLTEMLGNTPG
+323 VDVLTELLGNAPG
-336 GRLYKALVEPKK
+336 GRIYRALVETKK

-356 IQLKEPSFLVGSATM
+356 IQLKEPSFIIGSATM
-371 QKDQSLADAR
+371 RKEQSLADAR
-381 AILIQTME
+381 AILIETME
-389 AAGKTTPSSED
+389 AVGKTAPSAEE
-400 VERAKAALL
+400 VERAKASLL
-409 KETDLELNNSASVG
+409 KETDLLLNNSAEVG
-423 LDLTEWA
+423 LTLTEWA
-430 AAGDWRLIFVHRDR
+430 AVGDWRLIYVHRDR

-450 VDVQRVAAAYLK
+450 ADVQRVAAAYFK

-474 EKPDRAVIPQVTD
+474 DKPNRAEIPRVTD
-487 ADIVAMTKDY
+487 AEIVAMTKDY

-505 GEAFDPSPSNIDAR
+505 GEAFDPSPSNIDTR
-519 TVRSTL
+519 TIRSSL
-525 PNGMKLALLSKATR
+525 PNGMKLELLPKATR
-539 GNTVSARVTVRFGD
+539 GNAVSARVTLRFAD
-553 EKSLANRGTAGT
+553 EKSLFNKNTAAT
-565 MLASMF
+565 MMSAMY

-579 RQQVKDAFDKLK
+579 RQQIKDAFDKLK
-591 ARVNFGGAGNNSV
+591 ARVNFAGAGNNSV

-614 APTLRLVAQL
+614 VSTLRLVAQVI
-624 FKEPAF
+624 KEPAF
-630 DAKEFDLLKQE
+630 DAKEFDLLRQE
-641 ELAGLEQQ
+641 ELSGLEQQ
-649 KSDPQAIAQRL
+649 RSEPQAIAQRL
-660 VQKKIALYPK
+660 VQKKISNYPK
-670 GHPMYPESVEESI
+670 GHPMYPESVDESI
-683 ASVKAVTV
+683 ENTKAVTV
-691 DDVRKFYTDL
+691 DDVKKFYADF
-701 VGASYGDIAVVGDFS
+701 VGASYGDVAVVGDFS
-716 RDSITALTTELFGA
+716 KDTITAVAKELFGS
-730 WKSPRPFARLV
+730 WKSPKPFARLV
-741 RQYFDAPQAS
+741 RVYYDAPQAS
-751 ERVETPDKANAFY
+751 EKIETPDKANAFY
-764 WAAQNIKVRD
+764 WAALNIKVRD
-774 DSKDYAALVMGNYI
+774 DSKDYAALVMANYI
-788 FGGDA
+788 FGTDP
-793 LSSRLANRIRQK
+793 LSSRLAVRIRQK
-805 DGLSYGVQSGVGA
+805 DGLSYGVQSDFRG
-818 QSLDSVG
+818 QSLDSAS

-845 GEELDRVL
+845 GEELDRVI

-879 DAALVAKFTAQSV
+879 DAALVAKFTAQSI

-898 FDANFEKMVAA
+898 FDADFEKMVQG
-909 LTVADVNAAM
+909 LTIADVNGAV
-919 KKYIKPAKITAIEAG
+919 KKYIKPAKISSVEAG
-934 DFAKHPPKATVKP
+934 DFAKHPPKAVVKP